1 MRFARGCRRR
11 GRRAKLTG
19 MGATLFLSM
28 TALAA
33 FLVGL
38 DRRGAARLLAF
49 GFGGMA
55 AAVALWV
62 MAALIAVYRPF

>member
-1 MRFARGCRRR
+1 
-11 GRRAKLTG
+11 
-19 MGATLFLSM
+19 MGTTLFLSM

-38 DRRGAARLLAF
+38 DRKGTIRLLAF
-49 GFGGMA
+49 GLGGMA

-62 MAALIAVYRPF
+62 MVALIAVYRPL